1 MPGQI
6 FISYCHCDGDFAENL
21 ASRLKENGL
30 EVWMDEIGL
39 AGGDEW
45 RDEIDKSIRGSE
57 ALVLIV
63 TPESKISFYVTY
75 EWIFALGA
83 GVKVVPIKLKETDPH
98 PRLREIHHHD
108 FTNRRARPW
117 DKLIADLKD
126 VCAKRHREKSDSFG
140 EAKQACSIE
149 IPNNCPPIIE
159 NAIMAL
165 DSVTGD
171 ERYNAINLLAQYN
184 QPPSKEVL
192 LSAMKKHPL
201 SDVRSKIASVFGETR
216 EKEAVPGLIEALKDT
231 NEWVRSSAAEALGE
245 IGDKV
250 AVPELIEALKDTN
263 EWVRISA
270 AQALG
275 ETGDKVAVSEL
286 IEALKDT
293 DDSVRSSAAGAL
305 GKIGDKVAVPE
316 LIEALKDTSSSVRG
330 GAAQALGKIGNK
342 VAVPGLIET
351 QKDTSDWVRSSAAE
365 ALRKIQHET

>member
-21 ASRLKENGL
+21 ASRLKENGF
-30 EVWMDEIGL
+30 EIWMDEIGL

-45 RDEIDKSIRGSE
+45 REEIDKSIRGSE

-63 TPESKISFYVTY
+63 TPESKNSFYVTY

-117 DKLIADLKD
+117 EKLIADLKD
-126 VCAKRHREKSDSFG
+126 ICAKGHREKTDSIA

-159 NAIMAL
+159 KAIMAL
-165 DSVTGD
+165 DSVTRD
-171 ERYNAINLLAQYN
+171 ERNDAINLLAQYN
-184 QPPSKEVL
+184 QPSSKEVL

-201 SDVRSKIASVFGETR
+201 SDVRAKIALVFGETR
-216 EKEAVPGLIEALKDT
+216 DKEALPGLIEALKDT
-231 NEWVRSSAAEALGE
+231 DTNGRVRGSAAQALGE

-263 EWVRISA
+263 
-270 AQALG
+270 
-275 ETGDKVAVSEL
+275 
-286 IEALKDT
+286 
-293 DDSVRSSAAGAL
+293 DSVRSGAAEAL

-316 LIEALKDTSSSVRG
+316 LIEALKDTNDSVRSGAAEALGKIGDKVAVPELIEALKDTNDSVRG
-330 GAAQALGKIGNK
+330 SAAQALGKI
-342 VAVPGLIET
+342 
-351 QKDTSDWVRSSAAE
+351 
-365 ALRKIQHET
+365 QHETGRSID